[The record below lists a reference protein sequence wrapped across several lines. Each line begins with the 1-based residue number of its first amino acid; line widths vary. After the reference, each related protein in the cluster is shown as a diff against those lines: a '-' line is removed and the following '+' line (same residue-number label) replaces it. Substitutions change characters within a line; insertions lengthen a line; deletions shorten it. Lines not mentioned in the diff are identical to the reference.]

1 MMSSKTLFLLMAEF
15 EGRATVKLEDV
26 LHYTNF
32 KTLAEANKAA
42 NAGELMIPAFR
53 MAQSQKS
60 PYLVH
65 LEDLGEA
72 IDKARQEAKDRALLL
87 SGRAHVVIKQPKKQ
101 TVEQSGPLR
110 RGRRTQREA
119 ISA

>member
-1 MMSSKTLFLLMAEF
+1 MNSKTLFLLMAEF
-15 EGRATVKLEDV
+15 EGRATVKLGDV

-42 NAGELMIPAFR
+42 NIGELMIPAFR

-60 PYLVH
+60 PYIVH
-65 LEDLGEA
+65 LEDLAEA
-72 IDKARQEAKDRALLL
+72 IDTARQEAKERALLI
-87 SGRAHVVIKQPKKQ
+87 SGRAPVVVRQPKKQ

-110 RGRRTQREA
+110 RGRRTQRESIPA
-119 ISA
+119 

>member
-1 MMSSKTLFLLMAEF
+1 MSSKTLFLLMAEF
-15 EGRATVKLEDV
+15 EGRAAVRLEEA

-32 KTLAEANKAA
+32 RTLAEANKAA

-60 PYLVH
+60 PYIVH
-65 LEDLGEA
+65 LQDLAEVLDA
-72 IDKARQEAKDRALLL
+72 ARQEAKDRILLL
-87 SGRAHVVIKQPKKQ
+87 SGKAPIAQKIPKQSDPLP
-101 TVEQSGPLR
+101 TGPVR
-110 RGRRTQREA
+110 RGRRTKREA